1 MAEHD
6 GEGRARP
13 PEGFGEIGSKTWAI
27 TPGAITAI
35 TGSVMNLVRILASTV
50 VLASAVLSAQT
61 VGTMWTTPTPAE
73 VDAIYP
79 DIEAL
84 YIDLHRN
91 PELAFQETETAAK
104 LAARVKALGFDV
116 TTGVG
121 RTGLVAVLKNGPG
134 PTVMLRTELDALPVE
149 EKTGLPFASTVV
161 VKNASGQSIPVM
173 HACGHDIH
181 MSAWAGTARLMAE
194 HRDRWHGTLVMVGQ
208 PAEETGG
215 GASAMLKDGLF
226 TRFPHPDFALSLHD
240 DDTMPAGTIG
250 YHPGY
255 FRAMS
260 DAVTITVYGRGG
272 HAAMPFNTVDP
283 IVLAARIVLAL
294 QTVVSREN
302 NPVDPVVVT
311 IGSIHGGTQANVIP
325 DEVRL
330 QLSVRTY
337 TQEVRARTLAAIR
350 RISKGEAAASGAP
363 REPQVDVPVGGNSPV
378 YNNPALTVR
387 LADAL
392 KKGLGEKTVVEM
404 PQKMTSEDFAEYGV
418 AGVPSAL
425 LHIGAVD
432 PAKLAAARQTG
443 IPVPA
448 PHSPEWAPEREP
460 TLKGAIRAEVTELL
474 ELFRGK

>member
-1 MAEHD
+1 
-6 GEGRARP
+6 
-13 PEGFGEIGSKTWAI
+13 
-27 TPGAITAI
+27 
-35 TGSVMNLVRILASTV
+35 MNPLRILAVTV
-50 VLASAVLSAQT
+50 VITSAVLSAQT
-61 VGTMWTTPTPAE
+61 STPWTTPTLAE

-91 PELAFQETETAAK
+91 PELAFQETQTAAR
-104 LAARVKALGFDV
+104 LSARVKALGFDV

-121 RTGLVAVLKNGPG
+121 RTGIVAVMKNGPG

-161 VKNASGQSIPVM
+161 VKNASGQSTPVM

-181 MSAWAGTARLMAE
+181 MSAWAGTARLMAG
-194 HRDRWHGTLVMVGQ
+194 HRDRWRGTLVMVGQ
-208 PAEETGG
+208 PAEEGGG

-226 TRFPHPDFALSLHD
+226 TRFPRPDFALSLHD

-272 HAAMPFNTVDP
+272 HAAMPYNTVDP
-283 IVLAARIVLAL
+283 VVLAARIVLAL

-311 IGSIHGGTQANVIP
+311 VGSIHGGTQGNVIP

-337 TQEVRARTLAAIR
+337 TPEVRTRTLAAIR
-350 RISKGEAAASGAP
+350 RIAKGEAASAGAP
-363 REPQVDVPVGGNSPV
+363 REPQVDAPAQANNAPV
-378 YNNPALTVR
+378 YNDPSLTLR
-387 LADAL
+387 LAAAL
-392 KKGLGEKTVVEM
+392 KKGLGEEKVVEM
-404 PQKMTSEDFAEYGV
+404 PQKMTSEDFAQYGL

-432 PAKLAAARQTG
+432 PVKLAAARQTG

-448 PHSPEWAPEREP
+448 PHSPQWAPEREP
-460 TLKGAIRAEVTELL
+460 TIKMAIRAELTALL
-474 ELFRGK
+474 ELFRGN